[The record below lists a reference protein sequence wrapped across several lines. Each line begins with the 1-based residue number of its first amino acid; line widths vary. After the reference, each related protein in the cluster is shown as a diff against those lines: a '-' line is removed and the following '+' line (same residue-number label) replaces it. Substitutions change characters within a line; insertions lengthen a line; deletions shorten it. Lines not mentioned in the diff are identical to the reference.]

1 VSGDVRLVFR
11 DPIGRVVFDMTTR
24 LGTRWQVGA
33 GVPSNMLAVGWVDV
47 LEPGQA
53 IPDPPAVGAAYER
66 VTAKLRQQ
74 GAEVLVSA
82 DEAQALRADPCAD
95 GRCTDPEA
103 HAEGAHDL

>member
-1 VSGDVRLVFR
+1 
-11 DPIGRVVFDMTTR
+11 
-24 LGTRWQVGA
+24 
-33 GVPSNMLAVGWVDV
+33 MLAVGWVDV

-74 GAEVLVSA
+74 GAEVL
-82 DEAQALRADPCAD
+82 LPHPCAD